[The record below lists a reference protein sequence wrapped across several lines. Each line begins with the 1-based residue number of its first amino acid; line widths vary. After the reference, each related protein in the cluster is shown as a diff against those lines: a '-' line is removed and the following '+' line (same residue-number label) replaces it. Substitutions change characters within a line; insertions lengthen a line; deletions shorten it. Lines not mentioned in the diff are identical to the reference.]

1 MKSKFGGLYLL
12 HVLNDGFQASLLLLL
27 PFIAKD
33 LQISLSAVGILG
45 GALNVLQVVLA
56 LPAGVLAHKYGGYK
70 MLLLSLFL
78 YSLGFI
84 GVGISPVY
92 YLLLM
97 AFIVSGLGFGIFH
110 PIAFAEVANSSDKT
124 TRGTIMGN
132 FTAIGDIGKIGL
144 STIVTFIV
152 SYIGWRSSSFV
163 FAGVGLVLF
172 AILFRIFNKN
182 NDHVEVKQKEHFKG
196 EELKELFKNK
206 KFVLATA
213 SSFLDSFASS
223 SLFVF
228 LPFLLLYRNIDP
240 KVLGAFTSAFFVGN
254 FFGKILLGRLTDK
267 FGYIKVFI
275 ISEILMAVF
284 ILILANSSYLIIIVG
299 ASIILGCFTK
309 GTVPVLNT
317 IISESV
323 EGKNSFEKA
332 FGLNHVI
339 TNVAMVLAPIVLGFT
354 SDKFGIVPAFAI
366 LAVFALSATIP
377 AYFYSKESAID
388 VMKAN

>member
-1 MKSKFGGLYLL
+1 MKSKLNGIYLL

-56 LPAGVLAHKYGGYK
+56 LPAGILAHKYGGYK

-124 TRGTIMGN
+124 IRGRIMGN
-132 FTAIGDIGKIGL
+132 FTAIGDIGRIGL
-144 STIVTFIV
+144 STIITFII
-152 SYIGWRSSSFV
+152 SYIGWRSSSLV
-163 FAGVGLVLF
+163 FAVVGLAIF
-172 AILFRIFNKN
+172 AVLFRIFSKN
-182 NDHVEVKQKEHFKG
+182 NDRIEIKQKEQAKG

-206 KFVLATA
+206 KFVLSTA

-254 FFGKILLGRLTDK
+254 FFGKT
-267 FGYIKVFI
+267 FGKI
-275 ISEILMAVF
+275 
-284 ILILANSSYLIIIVG
+284 N
-299 ASIILGCFTK
+299 
-309 GTVPVLNT
+309 
-317 IISESV
+317 
-323 EGKNSFEKA
+323 
-332 FGLNHVI
+332 
-339 TNVAMVLAPIVLGFT
+339 
-354 SDKFGIVPAFAI
+354 
-366 LAVFALSATIP
+366 
-377 AYFYSKESAID
+377 
-388 VMKAN
+388 

>member
-1 MKSKFGGLYLL
+1 MKSKLNGIYLL
-12 HVLNDGFQASLLLLL
+12 HILNDGFQASLLLLL

-56 LPAGVLAHKYGGYK
+56 LPAGILAHKYGGYK

-124 TRGTIMGN
+124 IRGRVMGN
-132 FTAIGDIGKIGL
+132 FTAIGDIGRIGL
-144 STIVTFIV
+144 STVITFII
-152 SYIGWRSSSFV
+152 SYIGWRSSSLV
-163 FAGVGLVLF
+163 FAVAGLVIF
-172 AILFRIFNKN
+172 AVLFRIFSKN
-182 NDHVEVKQKEHFKG
+182 NDRIELKQKEQAKG

-206 KFVLATA
+206 KFVLSTA

-240 KVLGAFTSAFFVGN
+240 KVLGAFVSAFFVGN
-254 FFGKILLGRLTDK
+254 FFGKTLLGRLTDK
-267 FGYIKVFI
+267 FGYIKVFVV
-275 ISEILMAVF
+275 SEILMAIF
-284 ILILANSSYLIIIVG
+284 ILILADSSYLAVIIV

-309 GTVPVLNT
+309 GTVPVIT
-317 IISESV
+317 TMVSESV

-332 FGLNHVI
+332 FGLNGLI
-339 TNVAMVLAPIVLGFT
+339 TSIATVLAPVVLGFT

-366 LAVFALSATIP
+366 SAGFALVATIP
-377 AYFYSKESAID
+377 AIIYSKTSE
-388 VMKAN
+388 